1 MAKWTV
7 EHLLETDPQ
16 DFEVLLSKLFSKMGY
31 HTELTQ
37 YSRDKGID
45 LVIRIENFGLIHT
58 WNVQAKRYT
67 DPVGV
72 KDIREYSSIRYRD
85 HVDGVIIVT
94 SSSFTKEAIQEAA
107 QHNLKLIDGYL
118 LVEMLN
124 YYLPDECSNSD
135 LQYGNDTSRKQEE
148 NNGGAIL
155 KRGEQ
160 VLASETVMLGNEKF
174 TLTITNK
181 NIFLQR
187 TSSGLFS
194 KRSDIE
200 ERIELKGLL
209 GMHSE
214 SGRMI
219 LVTGNK
225 KLKLYPLSSRKL
237 QVIEEILESMRP
249 EYVRGEHLILSSR
262 NGANLTLLTN
272 KRLIVLDTAGT
283 AELEIPNKKIVGVE
297 LKGGFL
303 KKEQLI
309 ISEDSSNMKKHILM
323 VENPAEWKD
332 MIGQCVRT
340 Y

>member
-135 LQYGNDTSRKQEE
+135 IQYGNDKSEKQEG

-160 VLASETVMLGNEKF
+160 ILASETVMLGNEKF
-174 TLTITNK
+174 TLKITNK

-187 TSSGLFS
+187 ISSGLFS

-200 ERIELKGLL
+200 ERIELKDFI
-209 GMHSE
+209 GMHCE
-214 SGRMI
+214 SGRI
-219 LVTGNK
+219 TLVTGKK

-237 QVIEEILESMRP
+237 QAIKEILESMRP

-272 KRLIVLDTAGT
+272 KRLIFLDTAGT

-309 ISEDSSNMKKHILM
+309 VSEDSSNMKKHFLL
-323 VENPAEWKD
+323 VENPAEWKE
-332 MIGQCVRT
+332 MIEQCVRT
-340 Y
+340 A